1 MSFFEKLF
9 LWVVMFIF
17 GYVGV
22 DYSIKAYRVFMA
34 QDTPEGRLVTLC
46 VIPFIGLC
54 FYGIHI
60 LLKEFYGQY
69 DDKLHIFNKLPH
81 FGDMLNKRQVMKII
95 RKASFHKY
103 YTRDGKLLDHVK
115 ISDDDKWVC
124 ILGGYM
130 PVDLICGYNPEKN
143 ELYSIDGGV
152 IRLPRRAKKESIQAE
167 LNSFFEARGICY
179 TSMPKKAN
187 SRFNLFLNVPK
198 SEIDKADFSRV
209 RYQWEKATAAKVEKH
224 STEKYKPVSKK
235 GRIRNDFFERVLSDK
250 DVMAT
255 AKAVKQKKVEL
266 SHYLDFDAYKSEF
279 SICNGVTLL
288 EQLEYP
294 ANKEGIDFLF
304 RCLGDVDEA
313 YFGPAVDVL
322 QDFPKSVLQEKLEEE
337 AQRAYE
343 NVDVLGLAGLI
354 YFAKQIGYEIKYI
367 EELKSAQ
374 NAVKFDPTK
383 AHVAN
388 TDVTKFDFD
397 EIAAYGT
404 SAAKGFSL
412 GGMAYKEQ
420 A

>member
-1 MSFFEKLF
+1 M
-9 LWVVMFIF
+9 M
-17 GYVGV
+17 
-22 DYSIKAYRVFMA
+22 
-34 QDTPEGRLVTLC
+34 QDTLAGKLVTLC

-54 FYGIHI
+54 FYGIYI
-60 LLKEFYGQY
+60 LLKEFYGEHG
-69 DDKLHIFNKLPH
+69 KKIHFFNKLPH

-95 RKASFHKY
+95 RRAKFQKY

-130 PVDLICGYNPEKN
+130 PVDLICGYNPKNN

-152 IRLPRRAKKESIQAE
+152 IRLPRRAKKENIQAE
-167 LNSFFEARGICY
+167 LNSFFEDRGICY

-198 SEIDKADFSRV
+198 SEIDKADFSKV
-209 RYQWEKATAAKVEKH
+209 RYQWEKATAAKDQKH

-235 GRIRNDFFERVLSDK
+235 GKIRNDIFERVLSDK

-255 AKAVKQKKVEL
+255 VKAVQQKKVEL
-266 SHYLDFDAYKSEF
+266 AYYMNFDEYKSEF

-294 ANKEGIDFLF
+294 ENKEGIDFLF

-322 QDFPKSVLQEKLEEE
+322 LDFPKNVLQEKLEEE
-337 AQRAYE
+337 ARLAYE
-343 NVDVLGLAGLI
+343 NTDVVGLAGLI
-354 YFAKQIGYEIKYI
+354 YFSKKINYEIKFI
-367 EELKSAQ
+367 KELKDAQ
-374 NAVKFDPTK
+374 NAIKFDPAK
-383 AHVAN
+383 ANSVSG
-388 TDVTKFDFD
+388 VVSKFDFD
-397 EIAAYGT
+397 EIEAYGT
-404 SAAKGFSL
+404 STAKGFSL